1 MKILEMIKNIA
12 GKIIRHKI
20 VSFIIAAIAIAGGTF
35 AFNALGG
42 ASQIRYVLAAAEK
55 GNIITT
61 VSGSG
66 QVSASK
72 QVDIKATVS
81 GDVISVNAKVGDE
94 VIKGQIIARL
104 DSTSAQKSVRD
115 AETNLESAQLALEK
129 ILKPAEDLD
138 ILKAEN
144 SLEQAK
150 QAEIQAEENLEKS
163 YQDSVAALETIFIGL
178 PNIMVRLH
186 DLIIGTSIFTDNI
199 NYYVNAA
206 KKYDSAISQYGS
218 RVSSSYENSSEEY
231 QEIFNKYLKI
241 SRSSDRK
248 EIENLVEEA
257 VVAARD
263 ISETTKNAADLISHS
278 YNVIPAT
285 QGKTVSDSNLASLNS
300 DAATIKTYL
309 TSITSAKNSIQ
320 SCKQALINAELS
332 IAEKEKTLEDLKA
345 GPDELELRSQQ
356 ISISQKEEAL
366 AEAKDKL
373 NDYTIIAPFDGVI
386 AAMEVSQGDS
396 IASISS
402 YGTIATIITKS
413 RVAEISLNE
422 VDASKVEVGQ
432 KASLVFDAID
442 DLAIVGEVS
451 EVDTI
456 GTVSQGVVS
465 YNVKILFDA
474 EENRVK
480 PGMSVSASII
490 TEADQNLLLVP
501 SSAIQGTEGYYYVE
515 TLSAENILS
524 GQNATGSEGVFSLS
538 DPIQKSVEVGLSDDT
553 MVEIIRGIEEKE
565 LVVVK
570 TIIQTV
576 QSGSSSQGQGL
587 FSFPGSRNSSKSSN
601 GNSGAKGNSSSGGSI
616 PSGGNFPAGGMG
628 PGM

>member
-241 SRSSDRK
+241 SRSSDRQD
-248 EIENLVEEA
+248 IENLVEEA

-601 GNSGAKGNSSSGGSI
+601 GNSGAKDNSSSGGSI

>member
-20 VSFIIAAIAIAGGTF
+20 ASFIIAAIAIAGGTF

-241 SRSSDRK
+241 SRSSDRQD
-248 EIENLVEEA
+248 IENLVEEA

-601 GNSGAKGNSSSGGSI
+601 GNSGAKDNSSSGGSI

>member
-94 VIKGQIIARL
+94 VTKGQIIARL

-241 SRSSDRK
+241 SRSSDRQD
-248 EIENLVEEA
+248 IENLVEEA

>member
-241 SRSSDRK
+241 SRSSDRQD
-248 EIENLVEEA
+248 IENLVEEA